1 MWYNIKM
8 HDAIK
13 IKIIL
18 GSTRQGRFS
27 DKIGIWVLE
36 QIKKHQNVEGEILDL
51 KEFNLPF
58 YDEIKDKNVEKF
70 SQKIKSADGFIIIAP
85 EYNHGIPAVLK
96 NALDWCYEEW
106 NYKPVAF
113 VGYGGVG
120 AARSIEQLKLIAIE
134 LRMIPVRNT
143 VHILG
148 NRYFPYQEGK
158 ITFEDLV
165 NDHNETIHDLIHELL
180 WLAKIFKEDQIRR
193 K

>member
-1 MWYNIKM
+1 MKEEL
-8 HDAIK
+8 IK

-18 GSTRQGRFS
+18 GSTRENRFS
-27 DKIGIWVLE
+27 DKPGKWVLE
-36 QIKKHQNVEGEILDL
+36 QIKKHQNVEAEILDL
-51 KEFNLPF
+51 RKYNLPF
-58 YDEIKDKNVEKF
+58 YDETKKNENVEEFVK
-70 SQKIKSADGFIIIAP
+70 KIEAADGFIIIAP
-85 EYNHGIPAVLK
+85 EYNHSLPAVLK

-134 LRMIPVRNT
+134 LRMIPVRNA

-158 ITFEDLV
+158 VSLAELLEEQLP
-165 NDHNETIHDLIHELL
+165 NLHNLLHELL
-180 WLAKIFKEDQIRR
+180 WLTSIFKKVRQKKEI
-193 K
+193 

>member
-1 MWYNIKM
+1 MNQ
-8 HDAIK
+8 DFVK

-27 DKIGIWVLE
+27 DKIGNWVFE
-36 QIKKHQNVEGEILDL
+36 QIKKHQNVTAEILDL
-51 KEFNLPF
+51 REYNLPF
-58 YDEIKDKNVEKF
+58 YDEIRNENIERF
-70 SQKIKSADGFIIIAP
+70 SQQIKSADGFIIIAP

-120 AARSIEQLKLIAIE
+120 AARSIEQLRLVAIE
-134 LRMIPVRNT
+134 LRMIPVRNA

-158 ITFEDLV
+158 VTFEELV
-165 NDHNETIHDLIHELL
+165 NDHNEAIHNLIHELL
-180 WLAKIFKEDQIRR
+180 WLTRIFKEARS
-193 K
+193 KKN